1 VTRRFPLACATVA
14 ALALTAGA
22 CGTDNNAST
31 TAAPTT
37 AAGTPAT
44 TKPAFVGAS
53 DKGTLSGAGSTFVA
67 TIMQEW
73 IKQYKTAAPGV
84 TLNYQGVGSGA
95 GVQQLTAKTVDFAG
109 SDGALK
115 DTEQAATGGPGAVV
129 QVPWIAGGVAVEYN
143 LPSVKTLKLS
153 PATIAGIFGGKID
166 KWDDAGIKADNPG
179 TSLPATGI
187 QVVHRSDGSGTSQVF
202 TEYLKTTAPEAWT
215 FGSSKD
221 WPAGTP
227 GTGAKGSDGVTAA
240 VKQAEGA
247 IGYSEVSYPKQAGL
261 GTALVKNKAGQFTS
275 PTAQAVS
282 AALAGATVNPDMTLK
297 LNYAPDAPDAYGIS
311 TTTYL
316 MFYKS
321 SGDANRD
328 SMIKHFAGWVLTD
341 GQKLAEGLDYAP
353 MPQPIL
359 TQALGVVNA

>member
-1 VTRRFPLACATVA
+1 M
-14 ALALTAGA
+14 ALTATACTGDSNTSTSPRPTSAGA
-22 CGTDNNAST
+22 GSSG
-31 TAAPTT
+31 AANS
-37 AAGTPAT
+37 G
-44 TKPAFVGAS
+44 FVGAG

-73 IKQYKTAAPGV
+73 IKQYGTAAPGV

-95 GVQQLTAKTVDFAG
+95 GVQQLTSKTVDFAG

-115 DTEQAATGGPGAVV
+115 DTEQAATGGIGAVV
-129 QVPWIAGGVAVEYN
+129 QVPWIAGGIAVEYN

-153 PATIAGIFGGKID
+153 PATIAGIFGGRITR
-166 KWDDAGIKADNPG
+166 WDDAAIRADNPG
-179 TSLPATGI
+179 MSLPATGI
-187 QVVHRSDGSGTSQVF
+187 QVVHRADGSGTTQVF
-202 TEYLKTTAPEAWT
+202 TEYLKATAPESWT

-221 WPAGTP
+221 WPAGAA

-240 VKQAEGA
+240 VKQAVGA

-261 GTALVKNKAGQFTS
+261 GTALVKNTAGEFTS

-297 LNYAPDAPDAYGIS
+297 LNYAPDAPGAYGIS

-316 MFYKS
+316 LFYRS
-321 SGDANRD
+321 TGNANRD
-328 SMIKHFAGWVLTD
+328 TLIRHFAGWVLTD
-341 GQKLAEGLDYAP
+341 GQKLAESLDYAP
-353 MPQPIL
+353 LPQPIL
-359 TQALGVVNA
+359 AGALDLVNA